1 TAFLF
6 FEVLSFTSSAW
17 VVHEETPG
25 AIRAGQTYLAIAIFG
40 GMVMLMG
47 LMMLQQRLHTLKF
60 YELAEAAHHAGE
72 GALLVP
78 GLLILTGFGAKAGMV
93 PLHVW
98 LPKAHP
104 VAPAPA
110 SALLSGILTKVGV
123 FGILAISTRM
133 FHESALWGNLLLIL
147 GLSNML
153 LGAVLAL
160 FSVDLK
166 RTLACS
172 SMSQIGFILFGVGM
186 QSLLGEHNAL
196 AAQGTVL
203 HMVNHSLI
211 KLVLF
216 LCAGAVYL
224 GAHSLDL
231 NDIRGYG
238 RGKPVLTLS
247 FLAGAASISGI
258 PLFSGYASKTL
269 LHESLVEYI
278 EHLHE
283 HHLDTLPYQ
292 AAEWVFLLSGGITL
306 CYMLKLFI
314 ALFVQKPPAPKKGHA
329 RKGHGMNALQAAAV
343 GSAALVL
350 LALGIWP
357 EGPLTAIAN
366 RALPFLRAHAPEHAV
381 HYLTWANLSG
391 AAKSVAIGV
400 VLYLTVARGWLA
412 ERDTQGALRYVNRW
426 PRWLDLEELVYR
438 PAVKGAVRLGYLVS
452 EPFDHVMVWVIRL
465 FMRLGRGAA
474 EAFDHIMDIMF
485 GAFYAGMTFFSRVLE
500 AVTESFSL
508 FLMKT
513 VYRPRKEHAPVP
525 TTGNRVTFALGR
537 TANALTAGT
546 RRALGMQPPERDYVA
561 LYAGAWAAAKDTFR
575 RFQRTLSFSLLLFAL
590 GLVILLAMMLAR

>member
-1 TAFLF
+1 MHLIPAAMIALPFLAALPCWLLGRRSKPAAYAVLILTTAIEAALAAALLAYGGEAAMTFPNTLGVGLSLRADGFRALYAAVAAFMWLITSLFTPGYMAHGHKRARYCAFTLLTMGATLGVFLSDDLATAFLF
-6 FEVLSFTSSAW
+6 FEVLSFTSYAW

-40 GMVMLMG
+40 GMAMLMG

-60 YELAEAAHHAGE
+60 DELAEAAHHAGE

-123 FGILAISTRM
+123 FGILAISSRM

-211 KLVLF
+211 KLV
-216 LCAGAVYL
+216 
-224 GAHSLDL
+224 
-231 NDIRGYG
+231 
-238 RGKPVLTLS
+238 
-247 FLAGAASISGI
+247 
-258 PLFSGYASKTL
+258 
-269 LHESLVEYI
+269 
-278 EHLHE
+278 
-283 HHLDTLPYQ
+283 
-292 AAEWVFLLSGGITL
+292 
-306 CYMLKLFI
+306 
-314 ALFVQKPPAPKKGHA
+314 
-329 RKGHGMNALQAAAV
+329 
-343 GSAALVL
+343 
-350 LALGIWP
+350 
-357 EGPLTAIAN
+357 
-366 RALPFLRAHAPEHAV
+366 
-381 HYLTWANLSG
+381 
-391 AAKSVAIGV
+391 
-400 VLYLTVARGWLA
+400 
-412 ERDTQGALRYVNRW
+412 
-426 PRWLDLEELVYR
+426 
-438 PAVKGAVRLGYLVS
+438 
-452 EPFDHVMVWVIRL
+452 
-465 FMRLGRGAA
+465 
-474 EAFDHIMDIMF
+474 
-485 GAFYAGMTFFSRVLE
+485 
-500 AVTESFSL
+500 
-508 FLMKT
+508 
-513 VYRPRKEHAPVP
+513 
-525 TTGNRVTFALGR
+525 
-537 TANALTAGT
+537 
-546 RRALGMQPPERDYVA
+546 
-561 LYAGAWAAAKDTFR
+561 
-575 RFQRTLSFSLLLFAL
+575 
-590 GLVILLAMMLAR
+590 